1 MEQEIKYTVAV
12 AGFAEPFDEDT
23 FPQYFYIHS
32 NDELEK
38 FLHQMIIVY
47 KKNVIVYQ
55 GVYGDGN
62 L

>member
-1 MEQEIKYTVAV
+1 MENEIKYTVAV
-12 AGFAEPFDEDT
+12 AAYSDAFDEDT